1 MSAAMMRR
9 FGPLALVALQ
19 GWACGE
25 TRLIDGFAEGQ
36 TRIRLVPS
44 EFVGSVPC
52 QKGTPGALQSYVVRL
67 QLLTRPT
74 EADAGA
80 TTAFTSGPVP
90 CDQAVVFP
98 AIPAQFYA
106 AEIRGFD
113 RALTEAEALV
123 VDPRWTAFCG
133 KGRPTIG
140 DAGLDPYRPTYALRG
155 VTVAMRGCTSFDGSS
170 PGGADQIVVDQASA
184 LGDRRCGQ
192 AAGEVAS
199 FQATLAGV
207 TRIAL
212 CGDPL
217 VFDVAGPERYHT
229 IQLTGFGLDG
239 DAGISL
245 DAGTPTPLP
254 PPGVPPE
261 LPDAS
266 TDAGEA
272 LDATASV
279 PAAPDAP
286 TDAGSSALT
295 APVGIARWRTE
306 CVGRSLPGVA
316 ASAYCDPLEPL
327 P

>member
-19 GWACGE
+19 GWGCGE
-25 TRLIDGFAEGQ
+25 TRLLDGFSEGQ
-36 TRIRLVPS
+36 TRLRLAPS

-52 QKGTPGALQSYVVRL
+52 QKGTSGALQSYVVRL
-67 QLLTRPT
+67 QELDRPF
-74 EADAGA
+74 ELDGGL

-90 CDQAVVFP
+90 CDQAVLFP
-98 AIPAQFYA
+98 TSATRFYG

-113 RALTEAEALV
+113 RAVNETDVETVAA
-123 VDPRWTAFCG
+123 RWTATCG
-133 KGRPTIG
+133 RGRPTVG
-140 DAGLDPYRPTYALRG
+140 DAGLDPYRPTLSLRG
-155 VTVAMRGCTSFDGSS
+155 VTVAMRGCTSFDGPPAGS
-170 PGGADQIVVDQASA
+170 ADQLVVDQASA
-184 LGDRRCGQ
+184 LGERRCGQ

-239 DAGISL
+239 IGGPSL
-245 DAGTPTPLP
+245 DAGTPAPLP
-254 PPGVPPE
+254 PTNVPPE

-272 LDATASV
+272 LDASASV
-279 PAAPDAP
+279 PTAPEAP

-295 APVGIARWRTE
+295 APVGVARWRTE

-316 ASAYCDPLEPL
+316 ASAYCDPLAPL